1 MFINDALHVVTAIP
15 RLIVLT
21 CFRFLI
27 KSVDSIFQSPLRRKR
42 PPNQV
47 PMAIQAD
54 VSYCGGIAS
63 NFRSLPSG
71 ANVTCSSTDR
81 LSLNDQL
88 DGPDFLSLYPDF
100 LSLYIGSEL
109 ISFQL
114 PRSVQK
120 HNLAYS
126 MIGFTA
132 LQDAIAFFGTTT
144 FMNRSR

>member
-1 MFINDALHVVTAIP
+1 SCGDLRPARIARNLASQ
-15 RLIVLT
+15 RLCGTFSECLPSKT
-21 CFRFLI
+21 G
-27 KSVDSIFQSPLRRKR
+27 SIEAGWRSTWTSRAPLRRKR

-88 DGPDFLSLYPDF
+88 AGPDFLSLYPDF

-114 PRSVQK
+114 P
-120 HNLAYS
+120 
-126 MIGFTA
+126 TA
-132 LQDAIAFFGTTT
+132 
-144 FMNRSR
+144 NR